1 MTWREHLSERN
12 ATAVLVV
19 TLAALGVTLFSYSRF
34 IAVIEQRQGVVFFD
48 PILNAITPV
57 NLTWPIFLVIYIAII
72 ATVIL
77 LWSDPPRLLRLLRAY
92 TILIGIR
99 VACMALL
106 PLDPPAGMILLAD
119 PIVTLFTGSASAL
132 SRDLFF
138 SGHVS
143 LLCLVALMM
152 PTRMLRYIFAA
163 LTIFIG
169 IAVVMQHV
177 HYTIDVVVAPLAAW
191 TAFSLVSGGVNTPR
205 GFSGGAGQIRTPTGG
220 AGQSRTT
227 TA

>member
-1 MTWREHLSERN
+1 MTWREHLAERN

-19 TLAALGVTLFSYSRF
+19 TLAALAVTLFSYSRF

-48 PILNAITPV
+48 PILHAITPV
-57 NLTWPIFLVIYIAII
+57 DLTWPIFLVIYCAII
-72 ATVIL
+72 ATVLL
-77 LWSDPPRLLRLLRAY
+77 LWTDPPRLLRLLRAY

-106 PLDPPAGMILLAD
+106 PLDPPAGMISLAD
-119 PIVTLFTGSASAL
+119 PIVTFFTGSAVAL

-143 LLCLVALMM
+143 LLCLIALMM
-152 PTRMLRYIFAA
+152 PTRMLRYIFVA
-163 LTIFIG
+163 LTVFVG
-169 IAVVMQHV
+169 IAVVVQHV

-191 TAFSLVSGGVNTPR
+191 TAFSLVGGR
-205 GFSGGAGQIRTPTGG
+205 GPDRTAVRPTAGAV
-220 AGQSRTT
+220 QSRTRG
-227 TA
+227 A